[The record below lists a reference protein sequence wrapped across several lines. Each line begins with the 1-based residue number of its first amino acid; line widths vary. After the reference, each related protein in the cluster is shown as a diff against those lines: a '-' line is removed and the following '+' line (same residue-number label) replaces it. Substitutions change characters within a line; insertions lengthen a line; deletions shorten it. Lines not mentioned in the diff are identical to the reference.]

1 MSENKEGL
9 KAYLNYIKLTF
20 NLSNKKMQRIEKEV
34 EYLYNEVYKVLEKY
48 PDGKIDPLSF
58 IIYTAYI
65 LGAIIND
72 NETLE
77 KFIEVLKDLYNMKK
91 EP

>member
-1 MSENKEGL
+1 MNEDKEGL

-20 NLSNKKMQRIEKEV
+20 DLSNKKMQRIEKEV
-34 EYLYNEVYKVLEKY
+34 EYLYYEVYKVLEKY
-48 PDGKIDPLSF
+48 PDGKIEPLSF
-58 IIYTAYI
+58 IVYVAYV
-65 LGAIIND
+65 LGAIIDD

>member
-1 MSENKEGL
+1 MNEDNEAL

-20 NLSNKKMQRIEKEV
+20 DLSNKEIQRIEKEV
-34 EYLYNEVYKVLEKY
+34 KYLYYEIYKILENY

-58 IIYTAYI
+58 IVYTAFI
-65 LGAIIND
+65 LGVIID
-72 NETLE
+72 DDKTLE
-77 KFIEVLKDLYNMKK
+77 KFTEVLKDLYNMKK